1 MLPSVPDSTS
11 SRALSELSPEI
22 GQNVT
27 VQFIQSKKRFS
38 LNFIGFK
45 AEKSVIISAP
55 RGQVNTLALEGAQ
68 VNVSMQAGNYHCR
81 FTSRLVK
88 AHHAPFPHWHL
99 SFPTQVETSR
109 LRQYDRIP
117 VRMAVSVDH
126 EDEMK
131 SSQLGLPRVL
141 LCRDIGLGG
150 VSIESPERLG
160 QVGDRFYLTLRFR
173 VHRLDQVVLLSA
185 VLRSVQQS
193 VGGVVM
199 QGFEFESMEEDSQ
212 LLVSA
217 FVYQQ
222 YLTELGYLRDE

>member
-45 AEKSVIISAP
+45 AEKSVIVSAP

-68 VNVSMQAGNYHCR
+68 VHVSMQAGNYHCH

-88 AHHAPFPHWHL
+88 VHHAPFPHWHL
-99 SFPTQVETSR
+99 SFPAQVETSR

-141 LCRDIGLGG
+141 LCRDISLGG